1 MPSLN
6 INDANADA
14 NMSGMNV
21 NDVELKS
28 NAFRKTESSFK
39 CREKEAVWGK
49 MFDKLSTAFDAF
61 TSNFTSEHRTNAA
74 EGISGRNVT

>member
-39 CREKEAVWGK
+39 CREKEAV
-49 MFDKLSTAFDAF
+49 
-61 TSNFTSEHRTNAA
+61 
-74 EGISGRNVT
+74 